1 MRNITKASVV
11 LVCAMIFSSFMGET
25 HSVSIESIQSPLS
38 DSLEK
43 DRAKY
48 VALILE
54 KIKGKENLPVDSVFK
69 GLKIFKEMPAKRLLA
84 IMNFG
89 YSRSLG
95 VSCGHCHNTN
105 DFASE
110 EKKEKEIARQ
120 MSAMNKQINDI
131 LLKNIQNLESNP
143 AIVNC
148 TTCHRGQIKPALDL
162 PPN

>member
-1 MRNITKASVV
+1 MNKIII
-11 LVCAMIFSSFMGET
+11 IFGLIICVIIFHSFTESNSSP
-25 HSVSIESIQSPLS
+25 VSQNSLL

-48 VALILE
+48 VAIVLE

-69 GLKIFKEMPAKRLLA
+69 NLKMFKGIPAKRLLG
-84 IMNFG
+84 IMDLA

-95 VSCGHCHNTN
+95 VSCGHCHNTD

-110 EKKEKEIARQ
+110 EKNEKEVTRQ
-120 MSAMNKQINDI
+120 MSAMTREINNNI
-131 LLKNIQNLESNP
+131 LKNIQNLKSNP
-143 AIVNC
+143 AVINC

-162 PPN
+162 ETK